1 MKKYKADKY
10 VYIFLFVISILVFI
24 CIISNIIYYLYLMLE
39 HFKVTEYI
47 REVIVFVL
55 VTAYAAFVFVILP
68 LWLHSLCFTVSSKEI
83 MICSGV
89 VVKRKIY
96 IPLRNIQYTTM
107 LGSTILSK
115 INFNFLLIETYSG
128 RIIMPF
134 LSLHDMEEIN
144 KIIQKL

>member
-1 MKKYKADKY
+1 MKKYKTDKY

-24 CIISNIIYYLYLMLE
+24 CIIYKIIYYLYLILE
-39 HFKVTEYI
+39 RFKVTEYI
-47 REVIVFVL
+47 REVIAVIL
-55 VTAYAAFVFVILP
+55 VTAYAAFAFVILP

-107 LGSTILSK
+107 LGTPILGK